1 MAVDTELPRRFP
13 CLRQGKCRTASAVLL
28 FGLGLEV
35 KETPL
40 RNRKNWRRVNV
51 LIWGVLVGVAVLQ
64 LLSRIVHRSIFLDIP
79 PEMPEFGI
87 S

>member
-1 MAVDTELPRRFP
+1 MAFDTELPRRFP

-28 FGLGLEV
+28 FGLDLEV
-35 KETPL
+35 KESPL

-51 LIWGVLVGVAVLQ
+51 LIWGVLGEMAVLQ
-64 LLSRIVHRSIFLDIP
+64 LLRRIVHRSIFLDSP
-79 PEMPEFGI
+79 PEMLEFGT